1 MAFKID
7 IRNQQKTPREKV
19 VLIGTGKGTVYIEPQ
34 STLQSLDIGQDWI
47 LKDARL
53 NISVAPRQVVYLN
66 ITSVTAPAGYKFG
79 VKLKF
84 EGNSYEKIL
93 GYNQDGG
100 LLLVTILHDGNV
112 DAEIEE
118 QHVWSFTPP
127 PHISTFTLQVVNQ
140 LSGDVPIAY
149 ESTSAVLPGQ
159 PKRSIN
165 LGKGDL
171 YTKHLEAKGWVL
183 SEAEIQVTIASGHEI
198 PLKITTLASQQKG
211 YLSAIKITYGQET
224 QILNYNGEATPI
236 YLKIMA
242 DGSIEVTATQ
252 SQQTVSLNCPPH
264 PSTFTINIF
273 NEQEDRPEIGY
284 IPYRVAG
291 GAMSTSILSGN
302 SFFKQ
307 FPEAILWPLNRAE
320 LAISVAT
327 RQLAYLSIEAVSG
340 EETGKNKKSGLRIEY
355 GNQVKYLAYN
365 VPDSLL
371 TLQVKTNGEVIA
383 RIADQCLLLGSPP
396 HPSNFMLEV
405 NNELGSGLPIESG
418 NKTIQGHTFT
428 EKIFSSR
435 EAANAL
441 GNADYSSEI
450 LENGDTQV
458 VAAGKSTTESLQN
471 ASLASSQ
478 LAIPL
483 DGYTAHFRITSVSGL
498 TTGASTTA
506 GIRLEYGGWSEY
518 LGFNNERSRL
528 KVTVESDGTIWA
540 EIDGKGVEF
549 RPANQT
555 PELLRVPED
564 FRTIQA
570 AIDEAHEGSVI
581 LLAPGIYQEN
591 LDFTDKNVL
600 VASLAY
606 LTGQSKYI
614 QQTILKPADS
624 IVFSQNDHR
633 NAGLYGLTLT
643 QTNDDLVITYRDS
656 VPSFQNCV
664 FILENVGR
672 AALVARNNSVP
683 LFRNCT
689 VVGGNY
695 AFVISSGAN
704 VMIDNSIIQS
714 QYLVRTHNV
723 QEMHRVM
730 AVYSTLFLENDRNN
744 RQFINYNS
752 VGFKTNS
759 SSKPIFVDASNH
771 NYRLKDTSSAKRT
784 GRDKSEVGAYNIL
797 PTMKFQEIFRDI
809 HQALKNPLFVY
820 DQDQLWIQWK
830 PSKFVRNYEISI
842 KDLNYQPGQSSAT
855 DNDDLSEALAGQ
867 LPFIQQSVE
876 DNHECSF
883 QQTLA
888 SGNVYEVTITPQMS
902 EEIMPL
908 AKTFHVHLEAAP
920 ELSPSLVYFAQ
931 NNQIKVYW
939 EKPMTPTG
947 NLILLLKKGEQL
959 LALERDLIGSD
970 FTWSEDISKEALY
983 EALFLSQQSMPETST
998 YDEGNIVDITISPAV
1013 KTSVTPLDIPV
1024 PTLTLSYENN
1034 HISAQWNQVG
1044 ENFTYDFRCWEK
1056 DHQNHVVY
1064 TTRTHLNNLQIQ
1076 EEPVNIPLQNGV
1088 YQFNAS
1094 NRIWKFPLRHEK
1106 INRGKE
1112 YLAQVRVIDKT
1123 QGYIGAWS
1131 EAKNVFTLIS
1141 NDLTIPTPQAQY
1153 KDDHIELRWQ
1163 ATRHAQGYDID
1174 VIDAETQELIYQKK
1188 RFIQTFLFIQEG
1200 IEKGKN
1206 YQIKVRSSA
1215 LDIAGEWCA
1224 PLAVFTLNESD
1235 LKAPMPDLRYEEGS
1249 IQANWLAIEYAEN
1262 YEVVVKRDSESQD
1275 TISHAIVSNPRLSLS
1290 SGIDKYQ
1297 TYTVKVRGVAA
1308 DTKGKWSS
1316 ERRIVAIDESDLTP
1330 PEGIEVH
1337 YENESIEAKWEPN
1350 AYAEK
1355 YEILVKANGEETG
1368 ASLTV
1373 ASNEV
1378 KKNTGIEKGIVYTL
1392 QVRSLASQ
1400 KTGEWSQPQEIFT
1413 LQAQDLEIPQITLT
1427 NPNGNIEVSWEEI
1440 EFAETY
1446 EVSIKDGT
1454 NGEAVVENQQ
1464 VNTNTCTFKEN
1475 IEENQIY
1482 EVQVR
1487 PLAQGIQGK
1496 WSASRTIKA
1505 KDLEDALAII
1515 KQRLTEQKERKG
1527 YYLLN
1532 EYTLTDPQVYQALK
1546 NAFGREE
1553 IVLYTDKELKEQG
1566 QQILIAG
1573 TTSSLFNIND
1583 LSIQLILMNQG
1594 NKVQTTINFRAP
1606 KDWKFTDSF
1615 PVLTGSYFER
1625 LNLQE
1630 AQFTFSS
1637 ISYIEASWQVPITP
1651 GLNFYAKTTLDETL
1665 EVIQHLNS
1673 NRNPVV
1679 ALSGKIT
1686 IENSLPDIQLQF
1698 VNSQFN
1704 ITHQDHSLDVEA
1716 LLQTVLPKQQ
1726 DTTSKEKPAITQVAG
1741 EIYLQAK
1748 ADFLA
1753 DITLEAH
1760 LTNPQAST
1768 VDFVYTVDE
1777 DSTQVMITEGSND
1790 TVSENDLSSEDLRER
1805 DKVDGEERTRGA
1817 VTEIAESNLDN
1828 RDGIAEISPDTGF
1841 DISEVVASLNT
1852 PEKTEEEIEIEVEAA
1867 PQVSNLP
1874 QIVNHLFQRWI
1885 DWEQQKS
1892 QLLPEKYKQ
1901 ETNGITT
1908 LKQITLQAILPT
1920 QSIIAIDVKM
1930 ELSNWAALAPYYSIN
1945 QPDWVLS
1952 VQYPF
1957 DEFNTRVIS
1966 QIQGHVSL
1974 SGIAVPFVAQ
1984 APDFELISDWETQ
1997 HNIEASDLIL
2007 DYSET
2012 SDVPLPGSLPNFE
2025 ITRLE
2030 LRIVP
2035 LSGEFYVTAHSKTPW
2050 NVDVTTDKTL
2060 ALQNIG
2066 LTINRVTKGD
2076 DLKVIMHFFGFIK
2089 TEDTNIRLVANR
2101 QEGNWKFKAD
2111 RGFAHKLPSLRQL
2124 ISHFDDE
2131 WKNEMPQSL
2140 ASLSKELLI
2149 KELQISLGSEASFN
2163 LLIGSQPDWS
2173 INEFLPTVVPFGV
2186 KNLEVGISKTGEEAT
2201 TGHLSG
2207 EFDLGKKI
2215 FFPLIFALPFDE
2227 KNYLFSLVHFNE
2239 DISTPQLSDLLAI
2252 ANAGWED
2259 KLPAQL
2265 QNFDSDTA
2273 LEIQNFQLLYLE
2285 DNGEIPEK
2293 TFIMEVGSTD
2303 AWDGWQLH
2311 ENTALTIDRVGL
2323 RVFRTTNDLQSEF
2336 DLRLFG
2342 NLPLGKGAISL
2353 QFALP
2358 CTPEDYQ
2365 ITLDNVLEKPAINEL
2380 IELVDPTLRNAL
2392 PDEITEL
2399 GANIQLKDLQYHHKD
2414 GEGVLKI
2421 VIANDENWE
2430 GWSLAKDPVAL
2441 HLNEFELHLEITNAG
2456 CQATIVAPV
2465 SIFDE
2470 QATLQFKVA
2479 GEQENQS
2486 AAISITQNQNNKL
2499 GDILVRLFENVQVP
2513 DMLKNQDVCNFEL
2526 EYNFDRQS
2534 LQLKGN
2540 THHIPLEGIGT
2551 FKDTSFNAQLATG
2564 ELPALCLQGTLYGY
2578 AYKTYY
2584 PFRFLL
2590 PDAQAGG
2597 VLLPFIGI
2605 VDDEHYPEEHSLSG
2619 IEAAQNLNKIEVDVA
2634 VIAFILKRPPY
2645 QKTAEETAKI
2655 IYTHTK
2661 YTDITS
2667 IQKGISAAYPEY
2679 KNVQLLIDLLVS
2691 LQSSEGE
2698 TYFSMQDV
2706 MEAFLSDG
2714 AEVAPGQIAKMLKTY
2729 KDDPIEV
2736 AGILK
2741 ESLAKN
2747 APGKERAFIAN
2758 GVVNAMKEAE
2768 YELPTITAGLNMN
2781 FTDVPQDQQSD
2792 FYVQA
2797 LKDSYEVAP
2806 MAKSVYQLSRHK
2818 LTCDSLAS
2826 AMQKANY
2833 ELIDIAEGVKYAF
2846 ETSVL
2851 EEHLPSKV
2859 VKALKT
2865 LKKDFITISTVLP
2878 RIFEDFEAENLAS
2891 ALKMNYFNAQDAALA
2906 IKYLWATIETKDLVD
2921 ALKNAR
2927 YSLSA
2932 ILLSLLDLKDV
2943 AAKLQQ
2949 AESSHRDI
2957 ADALRTVGVN
2967 ANKASLALIEYF
2979 PEISTSQELINILQ
2993 QGGYTTQQAQGAVVL
3008 LGKLGKIHEEDE
3020 HID

>member
-34 STLQSLDIGQDWI
+34 STLQSLDTGQDWI

-100 LLLVTILHDGNV
+100 LLLITILHDGSI

-159 PKRSIN
+159 PKRSID
-165 LGKGDL
+165 LGRGDL
-171 YTKHLEAKGWVL
+171 YTKHLEAKDWVL
-183 SEAEIQVTIASGHEI
+183 SEAELQVTIAPGYEI
-198 PLKITTLASQQKG
+198 PLKMTTLASQQKG
-211 YLSAIKITYGQET
+211 YLSAVKVMYGQET

-236 YLKIMA
+236 HLKILP
-242 DGSIEVTATQ
+242 DGSIEATATQ
-252 SQQTVSLNCPPH
+252 SQQTTSLNCPPH

-273 NEQEDRPEIGY
+273 NEQENRPEIGY
-284 IPYRVAG
+284 IPYRVTG

-355 GNQVKYLAYN
+355 GDQVKYLAYN
-365 VPDSLL
+365 APDSLL
-371 TLQVKTNGEVIA
+371 TLQVKTNGEVTA
-383 RIADQCLLLGSPP
+383 RIADQYLTLGSPP

-405 NNELGSGLPIESG
+405 NNELDSGLPIESS

-428 EKIFSSR
+428 EKIFSSG
-435 EAANAL
+435 EVADTDAL
-441 GNADYSSEI
+441 GTSDYSGEI
-450 LENGDTQV
+450 LEDGNTQV
-458 VAAGKSTTESLQN
+458 AVAEKPVAENLQN
-471 ASLASSQ
+471 TSLTSSQ

-483 DGYTAHFRITSVSGL
+483 DGYTAHFHITSVSGL
-498 TTGASTTA
+498 TTGAATTA

-518 LGFNNERSRL
+518 LGFNDERSQL
-528 KVTVESDGTIWA
+528 KVTIESDGTIWA

-549 RPANQT
+549 RPANQN

-581 LLAPGIYQEN
+581 LLAPGVYQEN

-614 QQTILKPADS
+614 QQTILKPTDS

-656 VPSFQNCV
+656 IPSFQNCV
-664 FILENVGR
+664 FILESVGR

-704 VMIDNSIIQS
+704 VMIDNSIVQS

-744 RQFINYNS
+744 KQFINYNS

-830 PSKFVRNYEISI
+830 PSKFVHNYEISI
-842 KDLNYQPGQSSAT
+842 KDLSYQPGQSSAT
-855 DNDDLSEALAGQ
+855 ENDDLSESLAGQ
-867 LPFIQQSVE
+867 LPFTQQSVE
-876 DNHECSF
+876 KKHECLF
-883 QQTLA
+883 QQTLTPG
-888 SGNVYEVTITPQMS
+888 SVYEVTITPQMS

-908 AKTFHVHLEAAP
+908 AKTFHVQLEAAP

-939 EKPMTPTG
+939 EKPMTPIG

-970 FTWSEDISKEALY
+970 FTWSEDISKDSLY
-983 EALFLSQQSMPETST
+983 EALFLSQQSMPETSA
-998 YDEGNIVDITISPAV
+998 YDEGNIVDIMISPAI
-1013 KTSVTPLDIPV
+1013 KTSVAPLDIPV
-1024 PTLTLSYENN
+1024 PTLTLNYENN

-1044 ENFTYDFRCWEK
+1044 DNFTYDFRCWEK
-1056 DHQNHVVY
+1056 DHQNHLVY
-1064 TTRTHLNNLQIQ
+1064 TTRTHLTSLQIQ

-1088 YQFNAS
+1088 YQLNTS
-1094 NRIWKFPLRHEK
+1094 NRIWEFPLRHEK
-1106 INRGKE
+1106 INQGKE

-1123 QGYIGAWS
+1123 KGYIGAWS
-1131 EAKNVFTLIS
+1131 EAQNVFALIS
-1141 NDLTIPTPQAQY
+1141 HDLAVPVPQAQY
-1153 KDDHIELRWQ
+1153 KDGHIELRWQ
-1163 ATRHAQGYDID
+1163 AIKHAQGYDID
-1174 VIDAETQELIYQKK
+1174 VIDVDTQEVVYQKK

-1206 YQIKVRSSA
+1206 YHIKVRSSA

-1224 PLAVFTLNESD
+1224 PLSVFTLDESD
-1235 LKAPMPDLRYEEGS
+1235 LKAPVLDLRYEEDN
-1249 IQANWLAIEYAEN
+1249 IQANWPAIEYAEN
-1262 YEVVVKRDSESQD
+1262 YEVVIKKDSESQD
-1275 TISHAIVSNPRLSLS
+1275 TISHAIVSNTMVSLS

-1297 TYTVKVRGVAA
+1297 AYTVKVRGVAA

-1316 ERRIVAIDESDLTP
+1316 ERRIITVNESDLTP
-1330 PEGIEVH
+1330 PAGIEAH
-1337 YENESIEAKWEPN
+1337 YENESIKVNWEPN

-1355 YEILVKANGEETG
+1355 YEMLVKANGEDTG
-1368 ASLTV
+1368 SSLTV
-1373 ASNEV
+1373 VGNEA

-1413 LQAQDLEIPQITLT
+1413 LMAQDLETPQITLT

-1446 EVSIKDGT
+1446 EVSIKDGAT
-1454 NGEAVVENQQ
+1454 GEAVVENKR
-1464 VNTNTCTFKEN
+1464 VITNTCTFTEN

-1487 PLAQGIQGK
+1487 PLVRGIQGE

-1505 KDLEDALAII
+1505 KDLEDTLAII

-1546 NAFGREE
+1546 NAFGTEE
-1553 IVLYTDKELKEQG
+1553 IILYTDKELKEQG

-1573 TTSSLFNIND
+1573 TTSSLFNLSD

-1594 NKVQTTINFRAP
+1594 NEVQTTINFRAP
-1606 KDWKFTDSF
+1606 KDWTFTDSF
-1615 PVLTGSYFER
+1615 PVLTGSYFEK
-1625 LNLQE
+1625 LSLQE

-1637 ISYIEASWQVPITP
+1637 ISYLEASWQVPITP

-1665 EVIQHLNS
+1665 EVIQHLNGEQ
-1673 NRNPVV
+1673 NPAV

-1686 IENSLPDIQLQF
+1686 METGLPDIQLQF
-1698 VNSQFN
+1698 VNSQFS
-1704 ITHQDHSLDVEA
+1704 ITHQDHSLDVKA
-1716 LLQTVLPKQQ
+1716 LLQTVLPKQK
-1726 DTTSKEKPAITQVAG
+1726 DTVAEEKPEITQVTG
-1741 EIYLQAK
+1741 EIYLQAQ

-1753 DITLEAH
+1753 GITLEAH
-1760 LTNPQAST
+1760 LASPQAST
-1768 VDFVYTVDE
+1768 VDFVYTVEE
-1777 DSTQVMITEGSND
+1777 DSTQVIITEAINSM
-1790 TVSENDLSSEDLRER
+1790 VSENDISSEDLRER
-1805 DKVDGEERTRGA
+1805 DKVDGEERSRGV

-1828 RDGIAEISPDTGF
+1828 RDSIAEISPDTDF
-1841 DISEVVASLNT
+1841 DISEAVESLNT
-1852 PEKTEEEIEIEVEAA
+1852 PEKTEEEANIAEET
-1867 PQVSNLP
+1867 PQASNLP
-1874 QIVNHLFQRWI
+1874 QAVSHLLQRWI

-1892 QLLPEKYKQ
+1892 QLLPEKYGQ
-1901 ETNGITT
+1901 ESIGNMP

-1920 QSIIAIDVKM
+1920 QSIAAVDVKM

-1945 QPDWVLS
+1945 RPDWVLS

-1957 DEFNTRVIS
+1957 DELNTKVVS

-1997 HNIEASDLIL
+1997 HNLEASDLIL

-2035 LSGEFYVTAHSKTPW
+2035 LSGEFYVTAHSKTSW
-2050 NVDVTTDKTL
+2050 EIDVTTDKTL
-2060 ALQNIG
+2060 ELQNIG
-2066 LTINRVTKGD
+2066 LTINRVTKGN
-2076 DLKVIMHFFGFIK
+2076 DLKVIMNFFGFISA
-2089 TEDTNIRLVANR
+2089 EDTNIRLIANR
-2101 QEGNWKFKAD
+2101 QEGSWWFKAD
-2111 RGFAHKLPSLRQL
+2111 GDFAHELPSLRQL

-2131 WKNEMPQSL
+2131 WKNEMPQNL

-2149 KELQISLGSEASFN
+2149 KNLQISLGIETSFN
-2163 LLIGSQPDWS
+2163 LLVGSQPDWS
-2173 INEFLPTVVPFGV
+2173 TNEFLPTVVPFGV
-2186 KNLEVGISKTGEEAT
+2186 QNLEVGISKTGEEAIS
-2201 TGHLSG
+2201 GHLSG

-2252 ANAGWED
+2252 ANADWED

-2293 TFIMEVGSTD
+2293 TFIMEVGSTE

-2311 ENTALTIDRVGL
+2311 ENSSLAIDRVGL

-2353 QFALP
+2353 QFAVP

-2365 ITLDNVLEKPAINEL
+2365 ITLDNVLEKPEINEL
-2380 IELVDPTLRNAL
+2380 LELVDPTLKDAL

-2399 GANIQLKDLQYHHKD
+2399 GINIQLKDLQYTHKD
-2414 GEGVLKI
+2414 GESALKI
-2421 VIANDENWE
+2421 VIANDANWE
-2430 GWSLAKDPVAL
+2430 GWSLAKDPVDL
-2441 HLNEFELHLEITNAG
+2441 HLSEFELHLEVTNAG
-2456 CQATIVAPV
+2456 CQATVVAPV

-2470 QATLQFKVA
+2470 QATLQFNVA
-2479 GEQENQS
+2479 GAQENQS
-2486 AAISITQNQNNKL
+2486 ATISIAQNQNNKL
-2499 GDILVRLFENVQVP
+2499 GDILVKLFENVQVP
-2513 DMLKNQDVCNFEL
+2513 DVLKNQDVYNFEL
-2526 EYNFDRQS
+2526 EYNFDHQS

-2551 FKDTSFNAQLATG
+2551 FKDTSFNAQLVTG
-2564 ELPALCLQGTLYGY
+2564 ELPTLCIQGALYGY
-2578 AYKTYY
+2578 AYETYY

-2590 PDAQAGG
+2590 PDAQAG
-2597 VLLPFIGI
+2597 VTLPFIGI
-2605 VDDEHYPEEHSLSG
+2605 VDDEHYPEEHRLSG
-2619 IEAAQNLNKIEVDVA
+2619 IEAAQNLSKIDVA
-2634 VIAFILKRPPY
+2634 VTIIAFILKRAPY
-2645 QKTAEETAKI
+2645 QKTAEDAAKI
-2655 IYTHTK
+2655 IYVHTQ
-2661 YTDITS
+2661 YTDIAS
-2667 IQKGISAAYPEY
+2667 IQKGISTAYPEY
-2679 KNVQLLIDLLVS
+2679 QNVQLLIDLLTS
-2691 LQSSEGE
+2691 LQSPEGE
-2698 TYFSMQDV
+2698 TYFSIQDV

-2714 AEVAPGQIAKMLKTY
+2714 AEIAPGQIAKMLKTY

-2741 ESLAKN
+2741 ESLSKN
-2747 APGKERAFIAN
+2747 APGKEAAFIAN
-2758 GVVNAMKEAE
+2758 GLVNAMKAAE
-2768 YELPTITAGLNMN
+2768 YELPAITAGLNMN
-2781 FTDVPQDQQSD
+2781 FTDIPQDQQSD

-2797 LKDSYEVAP
+2797 LKDSYEVAT
-2806 MAKSVYQLSRHK
+2806 MAKSVYQLSQRK
-2818 LTCDSLAS
+2818 LTCDSLAT

-2851 EEHLPSKV
+2851 GEHLPSKV

-2943 AAKLQQ
+2943 ADKLQQ

-2957 ADALRTVGVN
+2957 ADALRTVGVS

-2993 QGGYTTQQAQGAVVL
+2993 QGGYTTQQAQGAVIL
-3008 LGKLGKIHEEDE
+3008 LGKLGKLHEEDE
-3020 HID
+3020 NID